1 MNAWPRM
8 LKRTRAAEYCDLSV
22 AAFEREIIAG
32 RLPAG
37 VMLGGREHW
46 CKNAVNALLEVGCT
60 IAEVSAI
67 TGQTHQV
74 VEHYA
79 AKVNRRKLGKAA
91 ILKFEAARKTSS

>member
-1 MNAWPRM
+1 MAGI
-8 LKRTRAAEYCDLSV
+8 SV
-22 AAFEREIIAG
+22 
-32 RLPAG
+32 
-37 VMLGGREHW
+37 GGSDGTLAT
-46 CKNAVNALLEVGCT
+46 NAVNALLEAGCT

-91 ILKFEAARKTSS
+91 IVKFELARKTSA